1 MRPERVVLNAPSFD
15 QHLSLPECVEDFSI
29 KDFVSEL
36 AVEAFTVPVLPGAA
50 RFYKEGSYTRS
61 FKPVAYCV
69 GSELRAVIR
78 SDMLRWSMGHEE
90 IREAMEHIIGVEP
103 PVHPDGEALPTE
115 FVDDRQH
122 LEGTTIMGA
131 VLYKVIGPDVVAMG
145 GPEPDA
151 RPVVEPQPSTLWLF
165 LRNLQPL
172 LAPDTFDPLMIDLPA
187 VPSQKGT
194 DPTIPIA
201 TVSGSQ
207 AHYILSQSIVRLLP
221 LRGEPLG
228 GTGLAKDLARASLRY
243 SQVSLQTS
251 DASAAPLGA

>member
-1 MRPERVVLNAPSFD
+1 VRPERVVLNAPSFD
-15 QHLSLPECVEDFSI
+15 QHLRLPECVEDLSI

-36 AVEAFTVPVLPGAA
+36 PVEALAVSVLPGAA
-50 RFYKEGSYTRS
+50 RFDEEGSYACS
-61 FKPVAYCV
+61 FKPVAYCL
-69 GSELRAVIR
+69 GGEFRAVIR
-78 SDMLRWSMGHEE
+78 SDMLRWSMFHEE

-103 PVHPDGEALPTE
+103 SLHEDGEVLPTE

-122 LEGTTIMGA
+122 LEGTAIMGA
-131 VLYKVIGPDVVAMG
+131 VLYKIIGPDVVAMG

-151 RPVVEPQPSTLWLF
+151 RPVVEPEPPSLWLF

-172 LAPDTFDPLMIDLPA
+172 LAPETFDPLMVDLPA
-187 VPSQKGT
+187 VPFQKGS

-207 AHYILSQSIVRLLP
+207 AHYIRSQGIVRLFP

-243 SQVSLQTS
+243 SQVFLQTS
-251 DASAAPLGA
+251 DASAPPLGA